1 MAVMD
6 IDRVFFCC
14 LYGNTEDETI
24 IREIHRD
31 MAYEEEMV
39 FLEQGF
45 WDSYVKKQVLPP
57 YLEDG
62 DVILASARQ
71 YCGRA
76 DKDADAIVL
85 RGTMPSTLMRYM
97 QLQDQKKQS
106 DKYSKKLEADIQ
118 RLKAILAAEMGTNC
132 RAVCD
137 MGGSRY
143 TLTYNPVR
151 KMMVDKDNRMQMKLQ
166 YLEIYEQFVTVSE
179 FRTFHVK
186 VSSVD
191 AA

>member
-1 MAVMD
+1 M
-6 IDRVFFCC
+6 
-14 LYGNTEDETI
+14 
-24 IREIHRD
+24 
-31 MAYEEEMV
+31 
-39 FLEQGF
+39 Q
-45 WDSYVKKQVLPP
+45 KQVPPP

-85 RGTMPSTLMRYM
+85 NGSMPSTLMRYM
-97 QLQDQKKQS
+97 QLQEQKKQS

-118 RLKAILAAEMGTNC
+118 RLKAILAAEMGTSC
-132 RAVCD
+132 KAVCD

-151 KMMVDKDNRMQMKLQ
+151 KMIVDKDNLMRLKLQ
-166 YLEIYEQFVTVSE
+166 YPEIYEQFVTVSE

>member
-1 MAVMD
+1 M
-6 IDRVFFCC
+6 
-14 LYGNTEDETI
+14 
-24 IREIHRD
+24 
-31 MAYEEEMV
+31 
-39 FLEQGF
+39 Q
-45 WDSYVKKQVLPP
+45 KQIPPP

-76 DKDADAIVL
+76 DKDAGAIVL
-85 RGTMPSTLMRYM
+85 NGTMPSTLMRYM
-97 QLQDQKKQS
+97 QLQEQKKQS

-118 RLKAILAAEMGTNC
+118 RLKAILAAEMGTSC
-132 RAVCD
+132 TAICD
-137 MGGSRY
+137 MDGSRY

-151 KMMVDKDNRMQMKLQ
+151 KMIVDKDNLTRLKLQ
-166 YLEIYEQFVTVSE
+166 YPEIYEQFVTVSE

-186 VSSVD
+186 VSAVD